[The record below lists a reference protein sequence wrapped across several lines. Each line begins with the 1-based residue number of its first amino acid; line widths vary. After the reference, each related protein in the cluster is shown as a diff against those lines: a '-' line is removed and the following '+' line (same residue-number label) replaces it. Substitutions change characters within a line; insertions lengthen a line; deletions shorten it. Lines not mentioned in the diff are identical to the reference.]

1 MKTSRTSAPSGPQYA
16 ECSTPPGRTY
26 ASSGPSSYGAVDD
39 ERLHPLEHDPEL
51 LVRMAVERHGR
62 ARLEADE
69 VQHRGVAEQR
79 LPAHAGGELEC
90 AMASSRTNWA
100 ICGAPSLDY
109 RCVAV
114 MIVEQRDYHVYTG
127 KLPELVRLY
136 ETEGIPIQ
144 QEILGGLVGAF
155 TTDVGALS
163 TYTTLWRYDSFA
175 EREERRAR
183 LQADERWKDV
193 PRQGPAAHPHAAEPD
208 PRPDVVLAA
217 AVMGALD
224 GKVAIV
230 TGGAQGIGAAIA
242 AGLAAEGATRRRR
255 RPRTRRERRRSEAP
269 TSTSDEED
277 VARMVEETLA
287 RHGRID
293 ILVNNAGLYASLEM
307 RAFTEIPLE
316 EWNRVMEVN
325 VASMF
330 LTCRA
335 VVPVMREQGGGKIV
349 NISSGTPFR
358 GVPFLLHYVTSKG
371 AIVALT
377 RALAKEL
384 GKDSIHVNCVAP
396 GFTMSDGV
404 KSHPEVIEKLRDVS
418 VASRTIQRDQVPE
431 DVVGA
436 VVFLCTPAADFI
448 TGQTM
453 VIDGG
458 QYFH

>member
-1 MKTSRTSAPSGPQYA
+1 MS
-16 ECSTPPGRTY
+16 
-26 ASSGPSSYGAVDD
+26 
-39 ERLHPLEHDPEL
+39 
-51 LVRMAVERHGR
+51 
-62 ARLEADE
+62 
-69 VQHRGVAEQR
+69 
-79 LPAHAGGELEC
+79 
-90 AMASSRTNWA
+90 
-100 ICGAPSLDY
+100 
-109 RCVAV
+109 
-114 MIVEQRDYHVYTG
+114 
-127 KLPELVRLY
+127 
-136 ETEGIPIQ
+136 
-144 QEILGGLVGAF
+144 
-155 TTDVGALS
+155 
-163 TYTTLWRYDSFA
+163 
-175 EREERRAR
+175 
-183 LQADERWKDV
+183 
-193 PRQGPAAHPHAAEPD
+193 
-208 PRPDVVLAA
+208 
-217 AVMGALD
+217 ALD

-242 AGLAAEGATRRRR
+242 AGLEAAGAEVVIADLEPPEGGIRVDVS
-255 RPRTRRERRRSEAP
+255 SE
-269 TSTSDEED
+269 SD
-277 VARMVEETLA
+277 VSRMVGEALE
-287 RHGRID
+287 RNGRID

-316 EWNRVMEVN
+316 EWNHVMEVN

-330 LTCRA
+330 LTSRA
-335 VVPVMREQGGGKIV
+335 VVPVMRDQGGGKIV

-371 AIVALT
+371 AIVAFT

-384 GKDSIHVNCVAP
+384 GRDSIHVNCVAP

-418 VASRTIQRDQVPE
+418 VASRTLQRDQVPE

>member
-1 MKTSRTSAPSGPQYA
+1 MT
-16 ECSTPPGRTY
+16 
-26 ASSGPSSYGAVDD
+26 
-39 ERLHPLEHDPEL
+39 
-51 LVRMAVERHGR
+51 
-62 ARLEADE
+62 
-69 VQHRGVAEQR
+69 
-79 LPAHAGGELEC
+79 
-90 AMASSRTNWA
+90 
-100 ICGAPSLDY
+100 
-109 RCVAV
+109 
-114 MIVEQRDYHVYTG
+114 
-127 KLPELVRLY
+127 
-136 ETEGIPIQ
+136 
-144 QEILGGLVGAF
+144 
-155 TTDVGALS
+155 
-163 TYTTLWRYDSFA
+163 
-175 EREERRAR
+175 
-183 LQADERWKDV
+183 
-193 PRQGPAAHPHAAEPD
+193 
-208 PRPDVVLAA
+208 
-217 AVMGALD
+217 ALD

-242 AGLAAEGATRRRR
+242 AGLEAEGAEVVVVDLEPPEGGIRADV
-255 RPRTRRERRRSEAP
+255 S
-269 TSTSDEED
+269 SEED
-277 VARMVEETLA
+277 VARMVEEALE
-287 RHGRID
+287 RNGRVD

-316 EWNRVMEVN
+316 EWRQVMDVN

-335 VVPVMREQGGGKIV
+335 VVPVMRDQGGGKIV

-404 KSHPEVIEKLRDVS
+404 KSNPKVVEALRDVS
-418 VASRTIQRDQVPE
+418 IASRTLQRDQVPE

-436 VVFLCTPAADFI
+436 VVFLCTPAADFV